1 MRPAMYPAATWRNP
15 RLPVYAR
22 PGIEMNVSALVSEAT
37 IENMTA
43 HQGSERSATKYF
55 CASFWFL
62 PSQTPRTVVP
72 ARYATRTAKSTAPNP
87 LAGKSAIPAYAEKE
101 LPQPQPPVAFGFLKV
116 KPDPCMD
123 VT

>member
-1 MRPAMYPAATWRNP
+1 
-15 RLPVYAR
+15 
-22 PGIEMNVSALVSEAT
+22 MNVSALVSEAT
-37 IENMTA
+37 MENMTA

-62 PSQTPRTVVP
+62 PSQTPSAVVP

-87 LAGKSAIPAYAEKE
+87 PAGKAFFLAYAEKE

-116 KPDPCMD
+116 KPEPCID